1 MQGMTTLPKAMLFDL
16 DGVLVKSE
24 EAWFRAVAQSG
35 VKFRGGKAIT
45 RKEFAP
51 TFGQGT
57 ETDIAVFG
65 LQCSTGE
72 LNAFYETELLRHL
85 GTVWVN
91 PDAQPLLQWL
101 KEKGVKTALVTNSV
115 AKIARA
121 LVERAEV
128 HALFDALATADRV
141 KNSKPAPDLVE
152 LALKELG
159 VDAAD
164 AWFVGDSR
172 FDRGAA
178 EAAKVKFVGM
188 GIDGDSRIERLA
200 ELMA

>member
-1 MQGMTTLPKAMLFDL
+1 MRGMTMPKAVLFDL

-35 VKFRGGKAIT
+35 VKFRAGKAVS

-65 LQCSTGE
+65 LQCSREE
-72 LNAFYETELLRHL
+72 LDAFYETEFLRHL

-91 PDAQPLLQWL
+91 PDAQPLLADL
-101 KEKGVKTALVTNSV
+101 RAKGIKTALVTNSV
-115 AKIARA
+115 VKIARA
-121 LVERAEV
+121 LVEKAEV
-128 HALFDALATADRV
+128 LTLLDVHATADRV
-141 KNSKPAPDLVE
+141 KKSKPAPDLVE
-152 LALKELG
+152 LALKELDVG
-159 VDAAD
+159 PGD

-172 FDRGAA
+172 FDRNAA
-178 EAAKVKFVGM
+178 EAANVKFVGM
-188 GIDGDSRIERLA
+188 GIDGDTRIERLA
-200 ELMA
+200 ELLA

>member
-35 VKFRGGKAIT
+35 VKFRGGKAVT

-65 LQCSTGE
+65 LQCSTAD
-72 LNAFYETELLRHL
+72 LNAFYEVELLRHL

-115 AKIARA
+115 A
-121 LVERAEV
+121 
-128 HALFDALATADRV
+128 
-141 KNSKPAPDLVE
+141 
-152 LALKELG
+152 
-159 VDAAD
+159 
-164 AWFVGDSR
+164 
-172 FDRGAA
+172 
-178 EAAKVKFVGM
+178 M
-188 GIDGDSRIERLA
+188 
-200 ELMA
+200 

>member
-1 MQGMTTLPKAMLFDL
+1 MWPKAMLFDL

-24 EAWFRAVAQSG
+24 EAWFRAVAESG
-35 VKFRGGKAIT
+35 VRFRGGRAIT

-65 LQCSTGE
+65 LTCTAAE
-72 LNAFYETELLRHL
+72 LNAFYETEFLRHL

-91 PDAQPLLQWL
+91 PDAEPLLRAL
-101 KEKGVKTALVTNSV
+101 KAGGVKTALVTNSV

-121 LVERAEV
+121 LVDRAEV
-128 HALFDALATADRV
+128 SGLLDVLATADRV
-141 KNSKPAPDLVE
+141 VRSKPAPDLVE

-159 VDAAD
+159 VAAGD
-164 AWFVGDSR
+164 AWLVGDSR
-172 FDRGAA
+172 YDRGAA
-178 EAAKVKFVGM
+178 EAAGVRFVGL
-188 GIDGDSRIERLA
+188 GIDGDQRVERLA
-200 ELMA
+200 ELK

>member
-1 MQGMTTLPKAMLFDL
+1 MRGMTMPRAVLFDL

-35 VKFRGGKAIT
+35 VKFRNGKAVT

-65 LQCSTGE
+65 LSCTREE
-72 LNAFYETELLRHL
+72 LDAFYEAEFLRHL

-91 PDAQPLLQWL
+91 PDAQPLLEEL
-101 KEKGVKTALVTNSV
+101 KKRGVKTALVTNSV
-115 AKIARA
+115 VKIAKA

-128 HALFDALATADRV
+128 HTLLDVLATADRV
-141 KNSKPAPDLVE
+141 KKSKPAPDLVE

-159 VDAAD
+159 VTAEE

-172 FDRGAA
+172 YDRGAA

-188 GIDGDSRIERLA
+188 GIDGDTRIERLA
-200 ELMA
+200 ELIA

>member
-1 MQGMTTLPKAMLFDL
+1 MQGMTMPRAVLFDL

-35 VKFRGGKAIT
+35 VKFRSGKAVS

-57 ETDIAVFG
+57 ETDIVVFG
-65 LQCSTGE
+65 LSCTREE
-72 LNAFYETELLRHL
+72 LDAFYEAEFLRHL

-91 PDAQPLLQWL
+91 PDAQPLLAEL
-101 KEKGVKTALVTNSV
+101 KQRGVKTGLVTNTV

-121 LVERAEV
+121 LVEKAEV
-128 HALFDALATADRV
+128 HTLLDVLATADRV
-141 KNSKPAPDLVE
+141 KKSKPAPDLVE
-152 LALKELG
+152 LALKDLG
-159 VDAAD
+159 VTAEET
-164 AWFVGDSR
+164 WFVGDSR

-188 GIDGDSRIERLA
+188 GIDGDTRIERLA
-200 ELMA
+200 ELLS